1 MTFTEWINTQ
11 DDICSKLREQGYEE
25 KDEIRKFFNDR
36 IRCILNTHDIPLKNL
51 SPKRSYE
58 RIFQIN
64 RDNERKWFFP
74 ELFKEDDEEDNTE
87 AEEKEKNKKKRKYNP
102 LDSDI
107 EFGEREQEFFKK
119 IVELFPTSEELKE
132 IEKNQWEVLSIEER
146 QELFNI
152 VEDMLE
158 NNKDWI
164 PINYS
169 IIGWKRTNQWEDG
182 FYRYIEDEIE
192 EKLLF
197 PRMYR
202 IRNCLSYLMIYIDT
216 YAELSGKEFIKV
228 ERTFEE
234 DLDRYVAVVEERAGE
249 DKFANRVNKKIKKV
263 QQLRFGLNQEGERV
277 IDVDEVREE
286 DRIFEADLD
295 RYLNILDER
304 KNGNTFVTRIKKKIE
319 YIGKAWRWYNIEVE
333 KLPEPK
339 IVGRGKLQMVEEVK
353 VIDDEEAMSRYY
365 KIAEAM
371 ELDYKE
377 DDIFEKKLK
386 KFERFVENKVMKLLS
401 SRLKHKCSKK

>member
-11 DDICSKLREQGYEE
+11 EDICSKLREQGYEE
-25 KDEIRKFFNDR
+25 KNDIRKFFNDR
-36 IRCILNTHDIPLKNL
+36 IRCILNTRDIPLNNL
-51 SPKRSYE
+51 SSKRSYE

-64 RDNERKWFFP
+64 RDNERKWFSP

-87 AEEKEKNKKKRKYNP
+87 AEEKEKNKKKRKYNS

-132 IEKNQWEVLSIEER
+132 IEKNQWEVLSIKER

-182 FYRYIEDEIE
+182 FYHYIEDEIE

-202 IRNCLSYLMIYIDT
+202 IRNCLSYLMIYIDE

-263 QQLRFGLNQEGERV
+263 QQLRFGLNQEGECV

-319 YIGKAWRWYNIEVE
+319 YIGKTWRRYNIEVE

-339 IVGRGKLQMVEEVK
+339 IVGRGKLKVVKEVT

-377 DDIFEKKLK
+377 DDIFEKELK
-386 KFERFVENKVMKLLS
+386 KFEKFVENKQSDEIAK
-401 SRLKHKCSKK
+401 

>member
-11 DDICSKLREQGYEE
+11 EDICSKLREQGYEE
-25 KDEIRKFFNDR
+25 KNDIRKFFNDR
-36 IRCILNTHDIPLKNL
+36 IRCILNTRDIPLDNL
-51 SPKRSYE
+51 SSKRSYE

-64 RDNERKWFFP
+64 RDNERKWFSP

-87 AEEKEKNKKKRKYNP
+87 AEEKEKNKKKRKYNS

-132 IEKNQWEVLSIEER
+132 IEKNQWEVLSIKER

-182 FYRYIEDEIE
+182 FYHYIEDEIE

-202 IRNCLSYLMIYIDT
+202 IRNCLSYLMIYIDE

-263 QQLRFGLNQEGERV
+263 QQLRFGLNQEGECV

-319 YIGKAWRWYNIEVE
+319 YIGKTWRRYNIEVE

-339 IVGRGKLQMVEEVK
+339 IVGRGKLKVVKEVT

-377 DDIFEKKLK
+377 DDIFEKELK
-386 KFERFVENKVMKLLS
+386 KFEKFVKNKQSDEIAK
-401 SRLKHKCSKK
+401 

>member
-11 DDICSKLREQGYEE
+11 EDICSKLREQGYEE

-36 IRCILNTHDIPLKNL
+36 IRCILNTHDILLKNL

-87 AEEKEKNKKKRKYNP
+87 AEEKEKNKKKRKYNS

-169 IIGWKRTNQWEDG
+169 IIGWKVTNQWEDG
-182 FYRYIEDEIE
+182 SYRYIEDEIE

-228 ERTFEE
+228 ERIFEE

-339 IVGRGKLQMVEEVK
+339 IVGRGKLQVVEEVK

-377 DDIFEKKLK
+377 DDIFEKELK

-401 SRLKHKCSKK
+401 SR

>member
-11 DDICSKLREQGYEE
+11 EDICSKLREQGYEE
-25 KDEIRKFFNDR
+25 KNGIRKFFNDR
-36 IRCILNTHDIPLKNL
+36 IRCILNTRDIPLDNL
-51 SPKRSYE
+51 SSKRSYE

-64 RDNERKWFFP
+64 RDNERKWFSP

-87 AEEKEKNKKKRKYNP
+87 AEEKEKNKKKRKYNS

-132 IEKNQWEVLSIEER
+132 IEKNQWEVLSIKER

-182 FYRYIEDEIE
+182 FYDYIEDEIE

-202 IRNCLSYLMIYIDT
+202 IRNCLSYLMIYIDE

-263 QQLRFGLNQEGERV
+263 QQLRFGLNQEGECV

-319 YIGKAWRWYNIEVE
+319 YIGKTWRRYNIEVE

-339 IVGRGKLQMVEEVK
+339 IVGRGKLKVVKEVK

-377 DDIFEKKLK
+377 DDIFEKALK
-386 KFERFVENKVMKLLS
+386 KFEKFVENKQSDEIAK
-401 SRLKHKCSKK
+401 

>member
-11 DDICSKLREQGYEE
+11 EDICSKLREQGYEE
-25 KDEIRKFFNDR
+25 KNGIRKFFNDR
-36 IRCILNTHDIPLKNL
+36 IRCILNTRDIPLDNL
-51 SPKRSYE
+51 SSKRSYE

-64 RDNERKWFFP
+64 RDNERKWFSP

-87 AEEKEKNKKKRKYNP
+87 AEEKEKNKKKRKYNS

-132 IEKNQWEVLSIEER
+132 IEKNQWEVLSIKER

-182 FYRYIEDEIE
+182 FYHYIEDEIE

-202 IRNCLSYLMIYIDT
+202 IRNCLSYLMIYIDE

-263 QQLRFGLNQEGERV
+263 QQLRFGLNQEGECV

-319 YIGKAWRWYNIEVE
+319 YIGKTWRRYNIEVE

-339 IVGRGKLQMVEEVK
+339 IVGRGKLKVVKEVT

-377 DDIFEKKLK
+377 DDIFEKELK
-386 KFERFVENKVMKLLS
+386 KFEKFVKNKQSDEIAK
-401 SRLKHKCSKK
+401 

>member
-11 DDICSKLREQGYEE
+11 EDICSKLREQGYEE
-25 KDEIRKFFNDR
+25 KNGIRKFFNDR
-36 IRCILNTHDIPLKNL
+36 IRCILNTRDIPLNNL
-51 SPKRSYE
+51 SSKRSYE

-64 RDNERKWFFP
+64 RDNERKWFSP

-87 AEEKEKNKKKRKYNP
+87 AEEKEKNKKKRKYNS

-132 IEKNQWEVLSIEER
+132 IEKNQWEVLSIKER

-182 FYRYIEDEIE
+182 FYHYIEDEIE

-202 IRNCLSYLMIYIDT
+202 IRNCLSYLMIYIDE

-263 QQLRFGLNQEGERV
+263 QQLRFGLNQEGECV

-319 YIGKAWRWYNIEVE
+319 YIGKTWRRYNIEVE

-339 IVGRGKLQMVEEVK
+339 IVGRGKLKVVKEVT

-377 DDIFEKKLK
+377 DDIFEKELK
-386 KFERFVENKVMKLLS
+386 KFEKFVENKQSDEIAK
-401 SRLKHKCSKK
+401 